1 VTDYRPDD
9 ADDEVDVMV
18 RFPEDKRDMK
28 TLDSLRVMTANGAVP
43 VTNFLERKA
52 AHTLG
57 QIKRVDGIRVMTVE
71 ADVTPGL
78 LPDNKLNELAAWI
91 KENGGVDPQVRVS
104 FKGDKEDQQEAGNF
118 LKNAF
123 GFALFMMALVLVIQ
137 FNSIYQMVIILSAV
151 FLSTVGVLIGLLITQ
166 QPFGIVMCGVGI
178 ISLAGIVVNNNI
190 IFIDTYNV
198 MRGRGLDIKEAL
210 IRTGVQR
217 LRPILLTAGTTVLG
231 LIPMVIAMNIDFISR
246 EVNFGAPSTQ
256 WWRQLS
262 TSIAGGLAFATVL
275 TLFFTPA
282 LLVLGERFE
291 NKKASSVL
299 GRLKEMVF
307 KKSKT

>member
-1 VTDYRPDD
+1 
-9 ADDEVDVMV
+9 
-18 RFPEDKRDMK
+18 
-28 TLDSLRVMTANGAVP
+28 VP